1 MKDPVV
7 VIICH
12 CRHSRRGLPQ
22 GVDRPHRPYQP
33 RKSEHSAG
41 EVAVEST
48 TRQLASHEV
57 AVTRRTATQTVG
69 AKTWP
74 TSFP

>member
-12 CRHSRRGLPQ
+12 SRHSRRGLPQ

-33 RKSEHSAG
+33 PL
-41 EVAVEST
+41 ST
-48 TRQLASHEV
+48 STLQGRWPWNRLLDNSHQTRWPSLDE
-57 AVTRRTATQTVG
+57 RRL
-69 AKTWP
+69 KL
-74 TSFP
+74 